1 VRIAIKSVLFAAVAV
16 AVAVSVF
23 ASCAFAAPP
32 VEKMESVGRVQV
44 SYHDLDLQ
52 KEADARVLLKRL
64 ERAAYRACGG
74 NPKLYLSYRVIPDRT
89 VEVFKECRE
98 EAVARAVAAVHSV
111 TLERLADDGRGA
123 DRPAARESAVSRR

>member
-1 VRIAIKSVLFAAVAV
+1 MRIAIKSVLFT

-23 ASCAFAAPP
+23 ASTACAASP
-32 VEKMESVGRVQV
+32 VEKMEFVGRVHV
-44 SYHDLDLQ
+44 VYRDLDLR
-52 KEADARVLLKRL
+52 KESDARVLLERL

-111 TLERLADDGRGA
+111 ALERLVDNRLGA
-123 DRPAARESAVSRR
+123 DRPAAHESAVSRR